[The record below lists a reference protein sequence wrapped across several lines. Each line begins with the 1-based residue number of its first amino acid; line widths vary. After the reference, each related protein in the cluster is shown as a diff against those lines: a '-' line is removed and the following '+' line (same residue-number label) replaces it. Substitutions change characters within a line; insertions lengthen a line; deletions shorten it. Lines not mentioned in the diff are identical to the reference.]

1 MEAKAMFKMVRK
13 ACGDINNVKQE
24 EHFDMNLSDTE
35 LAKKFIEY
43 CQTTE
48 DENVPESA
56 SEAWSKIPAEWEDN
70 GNNIPVVEKKERRK
84 AESKGRPAKLASSS
98 LSRGMDGKCTL
109 FGQLNTSAKR
119 CQVCEAEYNEEFTLC
134 QKYVADVKAKKA
146 ADRAAKREEAK
157 AKKAAEK
164 AAEKA
169 KKDAM
174 TDEEKAAY
182 RLQLRKETYQ
192 KRDLSRYGHRLGTTA
207 ALIDDC
213 LFKGIDHESLV
224 RTILENN
231 PDTNEDKARVKV
243 RDHIN
248 YLPKKRG
255 IVVTITKRDNAPD
268 FYKTSDKTWCKD
280 PLVEPTANVVE
291 DKRTPRPTVT
301 AE

>member
-1 MEAKAMFKMVRK
+1 MEAKAMFTLVRK
-13 ACGDINNVKQE
+13 ACADINGVKQE

-56 SEAWSKIPAEWEDN
+56 SDAWSKIPAEWEDN
-70 GNNIPVVEKKERRK
+70 FDNIPVVEKKERRK
-84 AESKGRPAKLASSS
+84 VESKGRPAKLATTS
-98 LSRGMDGKCTL
+98 LSRDMNGKCTL

-119 CQVCEAEYNEEFTLC
+119 CKQCEAEYNEEFIACKAT
-134 QKYVADVKAKKA
+134 VEEAKAKKA
-146 ADRAAKREEAK
+146 AARAAKREEEK

-164 AAEKA
+164 AAEKE
-169 KKDAM
+169 KKATM
-174 TDEEKAAY
+174 TEEEKVAY
-182 RLQLRKETYQ
+182 RLQMRKENYQ

-213 LFKGIDHESLV
+213 LFEGIDHESLV
-224 RTILENN
+224 RAILENN

-280 PLVEPTANVVE
+280 PCVEATANVVE
-291 DKRTPRPTVT
+291 DKRTPRPTVN

>member
-1 MEAKAMFKMVRK
+1 MEAKAMFKLIRK
-13 ACGDINNVKQE
+13 GCSDINKVKQE

-56 SEAWSKIPAEWEDN
+56 SDAWSKIPAEWEDN
-70 GNNIPVVEKKERRK
+70 MDNIPVIERKK
-84 AESKGRPAKLASSS
+84 ATKGRPAKLMTKAHT
-98 LSRGMDGKCTL
+98 RDWNGKCVL
-109 FGQLNTSAKR
+109 FGKFNSSAKR
-119 CQVCEAEYNEEFTLC
+119 CKECEANYTEEFNQCKATI
-134 QKYVADVKAKKA
+134 AEEKAKKA
-146 ADRAAKREEAK
+146 AVRAAKREELK
-157 AKKAAEK
+157 TKKAEEI

-169 KKDAM
+169 KKAAM

-182 RLQLRKETYQ
+182 RLQMRKESYQ
-192 KRDLSRYGHRLGTTA
+192 NRELSRYGHRPGTIA

-213 LFKGIDHESLV
+213 LFKGIDKETLV
-224 RTILENN
+224 RTILENK
-231 PDTNEDKARVKV
+231 PDTNEDKARVKI

-255 IVVTITKRDNAPD
+255 IVVTITKKDNAPD
-268 FYKTSDKTWCKD
+268 FYKTSVKTWCKD
-280 PLVEPTANVVE
+280 PSVEPTVNVVE
-291 DKRTPRPTVT
+291 DKRTPRPTAP